1 MRQALGGW
9 KPLGQPAGSRRSECA
24 AIARDRGAASLTA
37 NHYPLTTHHCLGTLT
52 ELIFFVRFRPLL
64 FFTALMSSI
73 LGGVAVYRALT
84 VPNDVQAGALMKQ
97 ARADM
102 QRGDEEEA
110 RQSLARVLQQYP
122 RTDAAAAA
130 TVALSTLEA
139 SDRQRLARQ
148 VEVLQRTVSTQT
160 LRLEGVL
167 PRLNA
172 PPTPPPTPPRS
183 TPAPPPPRTRRWPV
197 R

>member
-1 MRQALGGW
+1 M
-9 KPLGQPAGSRRSECA
+9 
-24 AIARDRGAASLTA
+24 
-37 NHYPLTTHHCLGTLT
+37 
-52 ELIFFVRFRPLL
+52 RFRPLL
-64 FFTALMSSI
+64 FFTALLSST
-73 LGGVAVYRALT
+73 LGGVAVYLVLT
-84 VPNDVQAGALMKQ
+84 VPNDVKAGALMKQ
-97 ARADM
+97 ARANM

-160 LRLEGVL
+160 LRLDAVL
-167 PRLNA
+167 QKLNA
-172 PPTPPPTPPRS
+172 PPPPPPTPPVV
-183 TPAPPPPRTRRWPV
+183 TAAPAPPRKKGAPV
-197 R
+197 RRTPRSRHGRRR